1 MDLNL
6 FMSINQFLGYITHE
20 KKYSPHTCIAY
31 EKDLLDFKNYCKT
44 HYELNIIENVDYSH
58 IRSWIVSMVQNKKT
72 NRTVNRKISALRSY
86 YKFLLKTETIKISP
100 LKLHQPL
107 KVSKK
112 INVPFSTEEV
122 DRLLDS
128 DLFPKDYEGVLQKT
142 IISLMYYTGLRRMEL
157 IELEDTSV
165 DFQNKS
171 IKVLGKRNKER
182 MVPLL
187 PGAIEIMKYYISCKK
202 ELSQNLSNYFFCS
215 SNGLKLTEGFV
226 YKTVNHYFGIV
237 SSKVKKSPHL
247 LRHSFATHLLN
258 NGADLNSVKELLG
271 HESIATTQVYTHSSL
286 KKIKETY
293 AKAHPRGRKD

>member
-1 MDLNL
+1 
-6 FMSINQFLGYITHE
+6 MSINQFLDYISHE

-31 EKDLLDFKNYCKT
+31 EKDLIDFKDFCKT
-44 HYELNIIENVDYSH
+44 HFELNIIENVDYSH
-58 IRSWIVSMVQNKKT
+58 IRTWIVSLVQDQIT

-100 LKLHQPL
+100 LKLHRPL
-107 KVSKK
+107 RVSKK

-157 IELEDTSV
+157 IELEDKSV

-182 MVPLL
+182 MIPLL
-187 PGAIEIMKYYISCKK
+187 PEAIEIMKYYISCKK
-202 ELSQNLSNYFFCS
+202 ELSHSLPSYFFCS

-226 YKTVNHYFGIV
+226 YQTVNHYFGIV

-271 HESIATTQVYTHSSL
+271 HESIAATQVYTHSSL

-293 AKAHPRGRKD
+293 AKAHPRGSKD

>member
-1 MDLNL
+1 
-6 FMSINQFLGYITHE
+6 MSINQFLDYISHE
-20 KKYSPHTCIAY
+20 KKYSAHTCIAY
-31 EKDLLDFKNYCKT
+31 EKDLLDFKDFCKT
-44 HYELNIIENVDYSH
+44 HFELNIIENVDYSH
-58 IRSWIVSMVQNKKT
+58 IRTWIVSLVENQIT

-86 YKFLLKTETIKISP
+86 YKFLLKTETIKVSP
-100 LKLHQPL
+100 LKLHRPL
-107 KVSKK
+107 RVSKK

-157 IELEDTSV
+157 IELEDSSV

-182 MVPLL
+182 IIPLL
-187 PGAIEIMKYYISCKK
+187 PEALMTMKNYISYKK
-202 ELSQNLSNYFFCS
+202 DLSKSLPSYFFCS

-226 YKTVNHYFGIV
+226 YQTVNHYFSLV

-271 HESIATTQVYTHSSL
+271 HESIAATQIYTHSSL
-286 KKIKETY
+286 KQIKETY
-293 AKAHPRGRKD
+293 AKAHPRGSKD

>member
-1 MDLNL
+1 
-6 FMSINQFLGYITHE
+6 MSINQFLDYISHE

-31 EKDLLDFKNYCKT
+31 EKDLIDFKDFCKT
-44 HYELNIIENVDYSH
+44 HFELNIIENVDYSH
-58 IRSWIVSMVQNKKT
+58 IRTWIVSLVKDQIT

-100 LKLHQPL
+100 LKLHRPL
-107 KVSKK
+107 RVSKK

-128 DLFPKDYEGVLQKT
+128 DLFPKDYVGVLQKT

-182 MVPLL
+182 IIPLL
-187 PGAIEIMKYYISCKK
+187 PEAIEIMKYYISCKK
-202 ELSQNLSNYFFCS
+202 ELSHSLPSYFFCS
-215 SNGLKLTEGFV
+215 SNGLKLNEGFV
-226 YKTVNHYFGIV
+226 YQTVNHYFGIV

-271 HESIATTQVYTHSSL
+271 HESIAATQLYTHSSL